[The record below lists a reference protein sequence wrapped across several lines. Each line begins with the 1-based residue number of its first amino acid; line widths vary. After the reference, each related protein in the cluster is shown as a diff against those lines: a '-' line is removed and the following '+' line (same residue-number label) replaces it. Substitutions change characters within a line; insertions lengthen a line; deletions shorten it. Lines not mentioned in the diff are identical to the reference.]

1 MANID
6 RVNAE
11 LQRQISEVIRTEVK
25 NPNVSG
31 LLTVTEVKTTAD
43 LKYAKVYISYY
54 GDESKKAATFAAL
67 NGSAGFIRNCLKTRV
82 KIRILPTL
90 QIIEDSTLVKAMDL
104 CRKIDEAAKDLSP
117 VGDDEDK

>member
-25 NPNVSG
+25 NPNISG
-31 LLTVTEVKTTAD
+31 ILTVTEVRTTAD

-54 GDESKKAATFAAL
+54 GDETKKKATFDAL
-67 NGSAGFIRNCLKTRV
+67 LSSAGFIRNCLKTRV
-82 KIRILPTL
+82 KIRTLPTL
-90 QIIEDSTLVKAMDL
+90 QIIEDDTLVKALDL
-104 CRKIDEAAKDLSP
+104 YKKIDEVAKNLP
-117 VGDDEDK
+117 PIEED